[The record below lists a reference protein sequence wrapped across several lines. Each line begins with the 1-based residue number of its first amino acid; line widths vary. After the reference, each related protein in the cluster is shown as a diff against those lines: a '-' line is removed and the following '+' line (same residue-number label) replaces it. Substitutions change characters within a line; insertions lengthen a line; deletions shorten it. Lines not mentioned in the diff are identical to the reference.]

1 MGRYRRRVSGPLVDR
16 TDIALDVPPVREH
29 ELVAAPRGESSA
41 TVRERV
47 AAARA
52 RQLERQGRPNA
63 LLEPGEL
70 EAHCELD
77 AAGLGLIRRALDR
90 FSLSARAYQRI
101 RKVARTIADL
111 DQAPVIAASHV
122 AEAIQLRRFD
132 RGG

>member
-1 MGRYRRRVSGPLVDR
+1 AVG
-16 TDIALDVPPVREH
+16 
-29 ELVAAPRGESSA
+29 
-41 TVRERV
+41 RERV

-52 RQLERQGRPNA
+52 RQLARQGRPNA

-77 AAGLGLIRRALDR
+77 APGLGLIRRALDR

-111 DQAPVIAASHV
+111 DQAPVIAAAHV